1 MNAKPSFNDLLE
13 EVGSVS
19 EALRKAKRE
28 FLEADAAYDARGTRL
43 AQAVVQQAEN
53 YSDPKN
59 RRAKM
64 IQQSARTLA
73 ADIKDFD
80 RLRIR
85 LMEHMAFL
93 LLQLESVSVS
103 LTVEAAT
110 WPASAAA
117 AAGAPLDIIRS
128 FQGDLSRV
136 QARLVFLAARAVLA
150 GRNVLAAIRAA
161 TNLIRLRHGKL
172 EQYLEETLT
181 IDIDAALDSAHDIL
195 AAEVREEMY
204 KTILEGAAKVLGVA
218 AETAFPIVKIAT
230 IGHELY
236 ENLQKIKKRYARGE
250 VDEVL
255 DFSDQVHLE
264 NQSVEKDLTLFEVLR
279 EALAASV
286 P

>member
-1 MNAKPSFNDLLE
+1 MNANPSFNDLLA

-28 FLEADAAYDARGTRL
+28 FLDTDAAYDARGTKVED
-43 AQAVVQQAEN
+43 AVVKQAEN

-59 RRAKM
+59 HRAKV
-64 IQQSARTLA
+64 IQESARRLQS
-73 ADIKDFD
+73 DLEDFG
-80 RLRIR
+80 RLRTV
-85 LMEHMAFL
+85 LTEQMALL
-93 LLQLESVSVS
+93 LLQLDSVAAS
-103 LTVEAAT
+103 LQAEAT
-110 WPASAAA
+110 KWPASDAAKA
-117 AAGAPLDIIRS
+117 REPIDVVRS
-128 FQGDLSRV
+128 FHGEFSQE
-136 QARLVFLAARAVLA
+136 QARLVFLAARGVLA

-161 TNLIRLRHGKL
+161 TNLIRLRQGKL

-204 KTILEGAAKVLGVA
+204 KTILEASAKALGVA
-218 AETAFPIVKIAT
+218 AETVFPIVKIAT

-236 ENLQKIKKRYARGE
+236 ENLQKLKKRYARGE

-264 NQSVEKDLTLFEVLR
+264 NESVEKDLALFESLR
-279 EALAASV
+279 TALAAKV
-286 P
+286 A